1 MSAQSSDA
9 QSRVVGE
16 TAHEMTREII
26 QLNQG
31 RAGFYRMLASLYFT
45 ELTAEQI
52 EHMAQQD
59 FGGLSGGDELI
70 AEGYDDIARYLAK
83 RNASTREKLAV
94 DYAHTFL
101 AAGNYETFAATPF
114 ESVFTSEMGL
124 LMQEARDEVY
134 KMYCAEHIQ
143 PDESLR
149 VPEDHVS
156 FEFQFLA
163 TLLERM
169 NDALADGNVEEAV
182 RYANLSRDFHEA
194 HQLNWIDDLCDAV
207 MDCALTRFYK
217 GVSKVTRGFVHIE
230 TEVMFDIVEA
240 LGEISGT
247 SKAPST
253 A

>member
-1 MSAQSSDA
+1 MGAERNDMQAQAAEGAPEDVA
-9 QSRVVGE
+9 Q
-16 TAHEMTREII
+16 EII

-59 FGGLSGGDELI
+59 FSGLSGGDELI
-70 AEGYDDIARYLAK
+70 AEGYDDIVRYLAK

-143 PDESLR
+143 PDESLH
-149 VPEDHVS
+149 VPEDHIS
-156 FEFQFLA
+156 FEFQFIA

-169 NDALADGNVEEAV
+169 NEAMEKGDAAEAL
-182 RYANLSRDFHEA
+182 RYAQLSREFHEK
-194 HQLNWIDDLCDAV
+194 HQLNWVDDLCDAV
-207 MDCALTRFYK
+207 MDCAQTRFYR
-217 GVSKVTRGFVHIE
+217 GVSKITRGFVHAE
-230 TEVMFDIVEA
+230 TDVMDDIVDEM
-240 LGEISGT
+240 
-247 SKAPST
+247 K
-253 A
+253 

>member
-1 MSAQSSDA
+1 MNVQQDDW
-9 QSRVVGE
+9 RE
-16 TAHEMTREII
+16 TAQEII
-26 QLNQG
+26 QVNEG
-31 RAGFYRMLASLYFT
+31 RAGFYRMLGSLYFT
-45 ELTAEQI
+45 ELTGEQI
-52 EHMAQQD
+52 ERMAQQD
-59 FGGLSGGDELI
+59 FSGLSGGDELI
-70 AEGYDDIARYLAK
+70 AEGYRDIARYLAK

-143 PDESLR
+143 PDESLH

-169 NDALADGNVEEAV
+169 NDALADGNVEEAA

-217 GVSKVTRGFVHIE
+217 GVSKVTRGFVHAE
-230 TEVMFDIVEA
+230 TEVMSDIVEMLDEI
-240 LGEISGT
+240 LGAT
-247 SKAPST
+247 QT
-253 A
+253 Q

>member
-1 MSAQSSDA
+1 MDVKGSGSQS
-9 QSRVVGE
+9 QVVGE
-16 TAHEMTREII
+16 TAHIMAQEII

-31 RAGFYRMLASLYFT
+31 RAGFYRMLASLFFT

-59 FGGLSGGDELI
+59 FSNLSGGDELI
-70 AEGYDDIARYLAK
+70 AEGYEDIARYLAK

-143 PDESLR
+143 PDESLH

-169 NDALADGNVEEAV
+169 NDALESGDAPEAL
-182 RYANLSRDFHEA
+182 RYARLSRDFHET

-207 MDCALTRFYK
+207 MDCAMTRFYK
-217 GVSKVTRGFVHIE
+217 GVSKVTRGFVHVE
-230 TEVMFDIVEA
+230 TEVMSDIVET
-240 LGEISGT
+240 LDEVSGV
-247 SKAPST
+247 SWAQL
-253 A
+253 AE